1 MVIEN
6 ISYCFYR
13 KVKIMKESILSAI
26 TALSLSLIIG
36 LLFKIKDSKIVGLL
50 CFIIY
55 FLILLIIGL

>member
-55 FLILLIIGL
+55 LLILLIIGL